1 MAESILSSVAE
12 GVLSK
17 LFSLVA
23 EELCSV
29 WGFKEGLKNL
39 AEKLEMIQALMAD
52 AEDKQTDS
60 GAVRLWLKKLMA
72 VAFDA
77 DNVLDEFAYEILRV
91 KAISEN
97 KVRDFFTLSNPLLIR
112 LQLSQKMKIIDKNLE
127 KLYKESNDVG
137 LRVIEVVGRDCEAQ
151 LLRKTDPCVVES
163 EVVGRASDAAKIVD
177 MLVSSDDER
186 DLAVVS
192 IVGMPGLGKT
202 TLAQL
207 VYKNDS
213 VVRHFDN
220 RMWVCVSD
228 DFDVDRLLV
237 EMVESLTLK
246 SFEVSNREAIIKRLQ
261 QDLNEKMYLLVLD
274 DVWNEDRGKWD
285 SMRKCLMEIGGSRGS
300 RIMITTRSEE
310 VVTAM
315 QSVLTHRLE
324 VLPDEDGW
332 NLFRQITF
340 SSGGAEETP
349 GLKEIG
355 RRILQRCRGVP
366 LAIKT
371 LGGLMY
377 SRNSESEWSMI
388 ENSVTWSSSK
398 SMDGVLSTLM
408 LSYKHLP
415 SLSLKQCF
423 AYSAIFQKD
432 STMEKDKLIQLWMA
446 QGWIKC
452 SKEDQLE
459 MEEVGNNF
467 FNILLRNSLFQDV
480 EKDEYGNVRTCK
492 MHDLVHDLALHVSKD
507 FCLTMD
513 PRDMND
519 DIKATHL
526 SLICREGVNLN
537 VPKGPLLK
545 LRTLYIT
552 AGFNADVL
560 MSAKYLRVLILDGF
574 GIKELPSSVGN
585 LKHLRCLDI
594 SKTSIKRLPNT
605 ISQLY
610 NLQTLRLNI
619 LEEMPRDF
627 HHLVNLRHL
636 YMEDIRDNR
645 RPCLFVGIGKL
656 VSLQTLP
663 FFVVS
668 SDSQCQ
674 ISELGCLTNL
684 KGRLNIYSVENVK
697 HYNAAT
703 EAKLYQRENIHTLQI
718 RWHPLD
724 RRREVFA
731 DEGVLEGLEPHFN
744 LRDLTIEGFKGA
756 RFPLWLM
763 ENKLQKL
770 MKITLWDC
778 NRCEQIPT
786 LGHLPN
792 LRIVSI
798 TGMQNVKYIG
808 PEFYY
813 QTNIDCKSSSVTLFP
828 SLRELTLSGMSML
841 IQWSEAKLPSAS
853 QMKVFPLLE
862 RLKIEGCPEL
872 LSLPEMNGLT
882 SLRYLSF
889 VRCYKLASLPEWLGS
904 LALLEEL
911 EIKNCSNLAALP
923 DVTGLQSLRK
933 LDVSMCEKLIV
944 SPTGLEYCKVLEN
957 LCIRQCPALCPEGL
971 SQLVHLKELRIGH
984 FSRELDYF
992 PWPSAASGATPF
1004 ASLLS
1009 LTMYGWPRL
1018 KSLPKQLKQLSALKH
1033 LSIREF
1039 GVEALPDWLCCLSSL
1054 QSVCFTLCENLAYLP
1069 SMEAMQCLNNLQNFE
1084 IIVCPLLEERCFEGS
1099 RPEWHK
1105 ISHIAKIRTNYQT
1118 IQCLY

>member
-1 MAESILSSVAE
+1 MAETVFISVVAE
-12 GVLSK
+12 GVLRK
-17 LFSLVA
+17 LFSLAA
-23 EELCSV
+23 EELCSL
-29 WGFKEGLKNL
+29 WGFKESLKNL
-39 AEKLEMIQALMAD
+39 AENLEMIQALMID
-52 AEDKQTDS
+52 AENKQTDS
-60 GAVRLWLKKLMA
+60 RAVRLWLKKLTA

-77 DNVLDEFAYEILRV
+77 DNVLDEFAYEILRI

-97 KVRDFFTLSNPLLIR
+97 KVRDFFTLSNPLLLR
-112 LQLSQKMKIIDKNLE
+112 VQFGQKVKIIDRNLE
-127 KLYKESNDVG
+127 KLYKESNDIG
-137 LRVIEVVGRDCEAQ
+137 LRVIEG
-151 LLRKTDPCVVES
+151 L

-177 MLVSSDDER
+177 MLISSDNER
-186 DLAVVS
+186 DLAVIS

-207 VYKNDS
+207 VYKNES
-213 VVRHFDN
+213 VVRHFEN

-237 EMVESLTLK
+237 EMVQSLTLT
-246 SFEVSNREAIIKRLQ
+246 SFEVSNREAIVKKLQ
-261 QDLNEKMYLLVLD
+261 QNLNGKKYLLVLD
-274 DVWNEDRGKWD
+274 DIWNEHQGKWD
-285 SMRKCLMEIGGSRGS
+285 SMRRCLMEIGGSRGS

-315 QSVLTHRLE
+315 QSFLAHRLE

-332 NLFRQITF
+332 TLFRQITF

-349 GLKEIG
+349 GLRAIG

-423 AYSAIFQKD
+423 AYCAIFQKD
-432 STMEKDKLIQLWMA
+432 SIMERDKLIQLWMA
-446 QGWIKC
+446 QGWIKG
-452 SKEDQLE
+452 SKEDRIE

-507 FCLTMD
+507 FCLTVD
-513 PRDMND
+513 PRDMNN
-519 DIKATHL
+519 DIETVHL
-526 SLICREGVNLN
+526 SLICREGVKLN
-537 VPKGPLLK
+537 VPKGPLLN

-552 AGFNADVL
+552 AGFNADIL
-560 MSAKYLRVLILDGF
+560 TSAKHLRVLILDGF
-574 GIKELPSSVGN
+574 GIKELPSSVGK
-585 LKHLRCLDI
+585 LKHLRFLDI

-605 ISQLY
+605 ITQLY

-627 HHLVNLRHL
+627 HRLVNLRHF

-645 RPCLFVGIGKL
+645 RPCLFLGIGKL

-668 SDSQCQ
+668 SDSRCQ
-674 ISELGCLTNL
+674 ISDLGCLPNL
-684 KGRLNIYSVENVK
+684 KGHLNIYSVENVK
-697 HYNAAT
+697 NYNAAR
-703 EAKLYQRENIHTLQI
+703 EAKLYEKENIHTLQI

-724 RRREVFA
+724 RRRKEFI

-744 LRDLTIEGFKGA
+744 LRDLTIESFKGA
-756 RFPLWLM
+756 RFPSWLV
-763 ENKLQKL
+763 ENKLQNL

-778 NRCEQIPT
+778 NWCEQIPT
-786 LGHLPN
+786 LGHLPS

-798 TGMQNVKYIG
+798 TGMNSVKYIG
-808 PEFYY
+808 PEFYC
-813 QTNIDCKSSSVTLFP
+813 QTNIGHKSSGVTLFP
-828 SLRELTLSGMSML
+828 SLRELTLSGMAML
-841 IQWSEAKLPSAS
+841 TQWSEAKLPSAS
-853 QMKVFPLLE
+853 RMKVFPHLE
-862 RLKIEGCPEL
+862 ILKIEGCPEL
-872 LSLPEMNGLT
+872 SSLPEMNGLT

-889 VRCYKLASLPEWLGS
+889 VRCDKLASLPERLGS

-911 EIKNCSNLAALP
+911 EIRKCSNLAALP
-923 DVTGLQSLRK
+923 DVTGLQSLCK
-933 LDVSMCEKLIV
+933 LDISMCEKLIAL
-944 SPTGLEYCKVLEN
+944 PTGLEHCKALEN
-957 LCIRQCPALCPEGL
+957 LCIRQCPSLFPEGL

-992 PWPSAASGATPF
+992 PWPSTPSDATPF
-1004 ASLLS
+1004 ASLVS
-1009 LTMYGWPRL
+1009 LTLYGWATL
-1018 KSLPKQLKQLSALKH
+1018 KSLPNQLKELSGLKH
-1033 LSIREF
+1033 LFIREF
-1039 GVEALPDWLCCLSSL
+1039 GVEALPDWFCCLSSL
-1054 QSVCFTLCENLAYLP
+1054 QSVCFTLCANLAYLP
-1069 SMEAMQCLNNLQNFE
+1069 SMEAMQCLNNLQAFE

-1105 ISHIAKIRTNYQT
+1105 ISHIAKIRANYQT

>member
-1 MAESILSSVAE
+1 MAETVLISVVAE
-12 GVLSK
+12 GVLRK

-23 EELCSV
+23 EELCAL
-29 WGFKEGLKNL
+29 WGFKESLKNL
-39 AEKLEMIQALMAD
+39 AENLEMIQALMID
-52 AEDKQTDS
+52 AENKQTDS
-60 GAVRLWLKKLMA
+60 RAVRLWLKKLTA

-77 DNVLDEFAYEILRV
+77 DNVLDEFAYEILRI
-91 KAISEN
+91 KALSEN
-97 KVRDFFTLSNPLLIR
+97 KVRDFFTLSNPLLLR
-112 LQLSQKMKIIDKNLE
+112 VQFGQKVKIIDRNLV
-127 KLYKESNDVG
+127 KLYKESNDIG
-137 LRVIEVVGRDCEAQ
+137 LRVIEGLGRDSEAQ

-177 MLVSSDDER
+177 MLISSDNER
-186 DLAVVS
+186 DLAVIS

-207 VYKNDS
+207 VYKNES
-213 VVRHFDN
+213 VVRNFDY

-237 EMVESLTLK
+237 EMVQSLTLT
-246 SFEVSNREAIIKRLQ
+246 SFEVSNREAIVKKLQ
-261 QDLNEKMYLLVLD
+261 QNLNGKKYLLVLD
-274 DVWNEDRGKWD
+274 DIWNQDQGKWD
-285 SMRKCLMEIGGSRGS
+285 SMRRCLMEIGGSRGS

-315 QSVLTHRLE
+315 QSFLAHRLE

-332 NLFRQITF
+332 TLFRQITF

-349 GLKEIG
+349 GLRAIG

-371 LGGLMY
+371 LG
-377 SRNSESEWSMI
+377 
-388 ENSVTWSSSK
+388 
-398 SMDGVLSTLM
+398 
-408 LSYKHLP
+408 
-415 SLSLKQCF
+415 
-423 AYSAIFQKD
+423 
-432 STMEKDKLIQLWMA
+432 
-446 QGWIKC
+446 
-452 SKEDQLE
+452 
-459 MEEVGNNF
+459 
-467 FNILLRNSLFQDV
+467 DV

-507 FCLTMD
+507 FCLTVD
-513 PRDMND
+513 SRDMND
-519 DIKATHL
+519 DIETVHL
-526 SLICREGVNLN
+526 SLICREGVKLN
-537 VPKGPLLK
+537 VPKGPLLN

-552 AGFNADVL
+552 AGFNADIL
-560 MSAKYLRVLILDGF
+560 TSAKHLRVLILDGF
-574 GIKELPSSVGN
+574 GIKELPSSVGK

-605 ISQLY
+605 ITQLY

-627 HHLVNLRHL
+627 HRLVNLRHF

-645 RPCLFVGIGKL
+645 RPCLFLGIGKL

-668 SDSQCQ
+668 SDSRCQ
-674 ISELGCLTNL
+674 ISDLGCLPNL
-684 KGRLNIYSVENVK
+684 KGHLNIYSVENVK
-697 HYNAAT
+697 NYNAAR
-703 EAKLYQRENIHTLQI
+703 EAKLYEKENIHTLQI

-724 RRREVFA
+724 RRRKEFV

-744 LRDLTIEGFKGA
+744 LRDLTIESFKGA
-756 RFPLWLM
+756 RFPSWLV
-763 ENKLQKL
+763 ENKLQNL

-778 NRCEQIPT
+778 NWCEQIPT
-786 LGHLPN
+786 LGHLPS

-798 TGMQNVKYIG
+798 TGMNSVKYIG
-808 PEFYY
+808 PEFYC
-813 QTNIDCKSSSVTLFP
+813 QTNIDRKSSSVTLFP
-828 SLRELTLSGMSML
+828 SLRELTLSGMAML
-841 IQWSEAKLPSAS
+841 TQWSEAKLPSAS
-853 QMKVFPLLE
+853 RTKVFPHLE
-862 RLKIEGCPEL
+862 ILKIEGCPEL
-872 LSLPEMNGLT
+872 SSLPEMNGLT

-889 VRCYKLASLPEWLGS
+889 VRCDKLASLPERLGS

-911 EIKNCSNLAALP
+911 EIRKCSNLAALP

-933 LDVSMCEKLIV
+933 LDISMCEKLLAL
-944 SPTGLEYCKVLEN
+944 PTGLQHCRALEN
-957 LCIRQCPALCPEGL
+957 LCIRQCPSLFPEGL

-984 FSRELDYF
+984 FSRELDSF
-992 PWPSAASGATPF
+992 PWPSTPSGATPF
-1004 ASLLS
+1004 ASLVS
-1009 LTMYGWPRL
+1009 LTLYGWATL
-1018 KSLPKQLKQLSALKH
+1018 KSLPNQLKELSCLKH

-1039 GVEALPDWLCCLSSL
+1039 GVEALPDWFCCLSSL
-1054 QSVCFTLCENLAYLP
+1054 QSVCFTLCANLAYLP
-1069 SMEAMQCLNNLQNFE
+1069 SMEAMQSLDNLQAFE